1 MNIGKCGGSQVM
13 GIYLKE
19 NRMRKCFF
27 ILLILWFVCGCKSKQ
42 KFGAAFREEENR
54 VEQVEAVGSERMI
67 RDSAGRRVQEV
78 VGRKVDGLETETVV
92 RVKEYDTSKPVVAG
106 TGRAPVSRETEIVTK
121 QRKAVQEEVAER
133 ISESG
138 EVARVEEKQSVVSG
152 RNEVQQE
159 VTGKVEQEKVR
170 KSGYA
175 LWNWMGL
182 AGVMAILGY
191 VYWRKW
197 R

>member
-1 MNIGKCGGSQVM
+1 M